1 METFERQIAISD
13 FIERVKNGTVDFDSA
28 CIIIDGLTYEERER
42 IRNIIIVESIV
53 DQICEG
59 RQRYDLSRLVK
70 YIDESKP
77 NPNYVEQ
84 SETTPQP
91 QSDKVI
97 NALAEIY
104 DLLISENVI
113 SEKTSKIEFVNVTLK
128 GGIPT
133 ITNKGKT
140 KFKAYIK
147 LVRPYFNVCW
157 FDSVCKNANM
167 SEKQMGKFN
176 GERTRKLCQDL
187 QLIIEKKM

>member
-1 METFERQIAISD
+1 MGTFERQTVISNLV
-13 FIERVKNGTVDFDSA
+13 ERAKNGTIDFDA
-28 CIIIDGLTYEERER
+28 ATIIIDGLTDEERER

-77 NPNYVEQ
+77 KPNYVGQ

-91 QSDKVI
+91 NSDKVI
-97 NALAEIY
+97 DALTEIY
-104 DLLISENVI
+104 DLLIRENVI
-113 SEKTSKIEFVNVTLK
+113 SEKTSKIEFVNVALK

-147 LVRPYFNVCW
+147 LVRPYFNKCWYDFVCR
-157 FDSVCKNANM
+157 NANM
-167 SEKQMGKFN
+167 SEIQMGKFN

-187 QLIIEKKM
+187 QSIIEKKM